1 LRRDADS
8 QMAPDLLKNSVT
20 RSLVAAFVSEDQV
33 EAMVRP
39 VFERYGLSPEE
50 IEALVAQTRANVRAW
65 KAAAG
70 VDVPGMAAAAASGL
84 LHALGIPTRNELG
97 ELARRL
103 DALAAQRGCATAA
116 PAPAPGARS

>member
-1 LRRDADS
+1 
-8 QMAPDLLKNSVT
+8 MATDLLKDSVT

-39 VFERYGLSPEE
+39 VFERYGFAPEE

-65 KAAAG
+65 KTAAG
-70 VDVPGMAAAAASGL
+70 VDVRGMAAAAASGL
-84 LHALGIPTRNELG
+84 LHALGIPTRNEFD

-103 DALAAQRGCATAA
+103 DAIDGRRHGATAA
-116 PAPAPGARS
+116 PAPARAPGARS